1 MTKMSNQH
9 IRNNKGEKNMT
20 QTLKEISKKLEQL
33 KESNLQEIEKYQT
46 ELEAIEPT
54 IEKARQDIIEAKKKV
69 DAAAYDIAKREL
81 WTATNTKELLEDKLD
96 ELQHQPLVTKEEY
109 NKLVDEIKTVADT
122 ENDAIIKKVE
132 DFFPEFEKLRE
143 RHIENY
149 TLANKV
155 LALLENFI
163 GRNTEDYK
171 YDDDGHL
178 LSGRYSGLEYTPK
191 RSVVYLLDSLVEH
204 YERLVK

>member
-20 QTLKEISKKLEQL
+20 QTLKEISQKLEQL

-149 TLANKV
+149 TLANDT
-155 LALLENFI
+155 LEILENKI
-163 GRNTEDYK
+163 GKNEESYK
-171 YDDDGHL
+171 YSDQGHL
-178 LSGRYSGLEYTPK
+178 LSGRYSGLEYPPK

>member
-1 MTKMSNQH
+1 
-9 IRNNKGEKNMT
+9 MT

>member
-1 MTKMSNQH
+1 
-9 IRNNKGEKNMT
+9 MT
-20 QTLKEISKKLEQL
+20 QTLKEISQKLEQL

-96 ELQHQPLVTKEEY
+96 ELQHQSLVTKEEY

>member
-1 MTKMSNQH
+1 
-9 IRNNKGEKNMT
+9 MT
-20 QTLKEISKKLEQL
+20 QTLKEISQKLEQL

-46 ELEAIEPT
+46 ELEVIEPT

>member
-1 MTKMSNQH
+1 
-9 IRNNKGEKNMT
+9 MT
-20 QTLKEISKKLEQL
+20 QTLKEISQKLEQL

-109 NKLVDEIKTVADT
+109 NKLVDEIKTVANT

>member
-1 MTKMSNQH
+1 MARY
-9 IRNNKGEKNMT
+9 RNHRKT
-20 QTLKEISKKLEQL
+20 CTFW
-33 KESNLQEIEKYQT
+33 
-46 ELEAIEPT
+46 
-54 IEKARQDIIEAKKKV
+54 R
-69 DAAAYDIAKREL
+69 
-81 WTATNTKELLEDKLD
+81 
-96 ELQHQPLVTKEEY
+96 LVTKEEY

>member
-1 MTKMSNQH
+1 
-9 IRNNKGEKNMT
+9 MT
-20 QTLKEISKKLEQL
+20 QTLKEISRKLEQL